1 MNFQRIT
8 SRALSTTGVPIAI
21 ALVIVVIVFQ
31 IMSPVFLTPGSVR
44 DYINNAIPILL
55 LTVGVS
61 IVIVGGGI
69 DLSVGTV
76 AGLSAGTTM
85 WTLVS
90 GGPTWIA
97 VLVGVGTGL
106 VFGLF
111 NGLMITRFGIND
123 FIVTL
128 ATLNI
133 AGGLLIVL
141 TEQVPLQGV
150 TTPGFSEIV
159 YGNLLGIPN
168 AFWIAAI
175 LFVLMQFFLI
185 KTIFGRRI
193 FAIGI
198 GASAANVAGVNV
210 NRVRLETFVLSGLLA
225 GAAGVLLAS
234 RLGAVQAFLG
244 NGYEFVAI
252 AGAVL
257 GGVSLAGG
265 RGSVWAAVAGGLMLA
280 SLQQGLRL
288 NGVDPVYF
296 SIVTGLCIV
305 AGVVFDRRIQQFAL
319 SSIRRRG
326 GRTSSTPPPTTK
338 SDRENHLL
346 STGKQD

>member
-1 MNFQRIT
+1 MNFQRVA

-31 IMSPVFLTPGSVR
+31 IMSPVFLTPGSLR
-44 DYINNAIPILL
+44 DYINNAIPVLL

-61 IVIVGGGI
+61 IVIVAGGI

-106 VFGLF
+106 LFGLF

-150 TTPGFSEIV
+150 TTPGFSELV
-159 YGNLLGIPN
+159 YGNLLGIPS

-185 KTIFGRRI
+185 KTVFGRRI

-210 NRVRLETFVLSGLLA
+210 NRVRLGTFVLSGLLA

-280 SLQQGLRL
+280 TLQQGLRL

-305 AGVVFDRRIQQFAL
+305 AGVVFDRRIQQYAL
-319 SSIRRRG
+319 NSIKKRGKSSPAP
-326 GRTSSTPPPTTK
+326 SSTTVRE
-338 SDRENHLL
+338 DRLL

>member
-1 MNFQRIT
+1 MNFRRASSRI
-8 SRALSTTGVPIAI
+8 LSTSGVPIAI
-21 ALVIVVIVFQ
+21 ALVLVVIIFQ

-55 LTVGVS
+55 LTVGVA
-61 IVIVGGGI
+61 IVIVAGGI

-85 WTLVS
+85 WALVS
-90 GGPTWIA
+90 GAPTGTA
-97 VLVGVGTGL
+97 VMVGVATGL
-106 VFGLF
+106 IFGLF
-111 NGLMITRFGIND
+111 NGLMITVFGISD

-150 TTPGFSEIV
+150 TTPGFSDLV
-159 YGNLLGIPN
+159 YGNFLGVPTG
-168 AFWIAAI
+168 FWIAAI
-175 LFVLMQFFLI
+175 IFVLMQFFLI
-185 KTIFGRRI
+185 RTVFGRRI

-198 GASAANVAGVNV
+198 APGAANVAGVNV
-210 NRVRLETFVLSGLLA
+210 KRVRLGTFVISGLLA

-244 NGYEFVAI
+244 NGYEFIAI

-265 RGSVWAAVAGGLMLA
+265 RGSIWAAVAGGLMLA
-280 SLQQGLRL
+280 TLQQGLRL

-305 AGVVFDRRIQQFAL
+305 AGVVFDRKIQQMAL
-319 SSIRRRG
+319 GGIRK
-326 GRTSSTPPPTTK
+326 RTKKSPTPPAPIKPMETTY
-338 SDRENHLL
+338 SAQGSRTE
-346 STGKQD
+346 

>member
-1 MNFQRIT
+1 MKF
-8 SRALSTTGVPIAI
+8 SRAGSRILSTSGVPIAI
-21 ALVIVVIVFQ
+21 ALVFVVIIFQ

-55 LTVGVS
+55 LTVGVAV
-61 IVIVGGGI
+61 VIIAGGI

-90 GGPTWIA
+90 GAPTWTA
-97 VLVGVGTGL
+97 VIVGLATGL

-111 NGLMITRFGIND
+111 NGLMITLFGIND

-128 ATLNI
+128 ASLNI

-150 TTPGFSEIV
+150 TTPGFSDLV
-159 YGNLLGIPN
+159 YGNVIGIPS

-175 LFVLMQFFLI
+175 IFVLMQFFLI
-185 KTIFGRRI
+185 RTVFGRRI

-198 GASAANVAGVNV
+198 APGAANVAGVNV
-210 NRVRLETFVLSGLLA
+210 NRVRLGTFVLSGLLA

-244 NGYEFVAI
+244 NGYEFIAI

-280 SLQQGLRL
+280 TLQQGLRL

-305 AGVVFDRRIQQFAL
+305 AGVVFDRRIQQMAL
-319 SSIRRRG
+319 GGIRKRAKRNQ
-326 GRTSSTPPPTTK
+326 TPPTPIKPKET
-338 SDRENHLL
+338 HLL
-346 STGKQD
+346 GTGKQD

>member
-1 MNFQRIT
+1 MNFQRVA

-31 IMSPVFLTPGSVR
+31 IMSPVFLTPGSLR
-44 DYINNAIPILL
+44 DYINNAIPVLL
-55 LTVGVS
+55 LTVGVA
-61 IVIVGGGI
+61 IVIVAGGI

-106 VFGLF
+106 LFGLF

-150 TTPGFSEIV
+150 TTPGFSELV
-159 YGNLLGIPN
+159 YGNLLGIPS

-185 KTIFGRRI
+185 KTVFGRRI

-210 NRVRLETFVLSGLLA
+210 NRVRLGTFVLSGLLA

-280 SLQQGLRL
+280 TLQQGLRL

-305 AGVVFDRRIQQFAL
+305 AGVVFDRRIQQYAL
-319 SSIRRRG
+319 NSIKKRGKSSP
-326 GRTSSTPPPTTK
+326 TPSSTTVRE
-338 SDRENHLL
+338 DRLL

>member
-1 MNFQRIT
+1 MNFQRAA
-8 SRALSTTGVPIAI
+8 SRVLSTNGVPIAL
-21 ALVIVVIVFQ
+21 ALVIVVIIFQ
-31 IMSPVFLTPGSVR
+31 IMSPVFLTEGSVR
-44 DYINNAIPILL
+44 DYINNAIPILI
-55 LTVGVS
+55 LTVGVA
-61 IVIVGGGI
+61 IVIVAGGI

-85 WTLVS
+85 WALVN
-90 GGPTWIA
+90 GAPTWTA

-111 NGLMITRFGIND
+111 NGLMITVFGIND

-141 TEQVPLQGV
+141 TEKVPLQGV
-150 TTPGFSEIV
+150 TTQGFSELV
-159 YGNLLGIPN
+159 YGSFLGIPS
-168 AFWIAAI
+168 AFWIAVI

-185 KTIFGRRI
+185 KTVFGRRI
-193 FAIGI
+193 FATGV
-198 GASAANVAGVNV
+198 APDAANVAGVNV
-210 NRVRLETFVLSGLLA
+210 NRVRLGTFVLSGLLA

-257 GGVSLAGG
+257 GGISLAGG

-280 SLQQGLRL
+280 TLQQGLRL

-319 SSIRRRG
+319 SGIRRRG
-326 GRTSSTPPPTTK
+326 TGPTPPTPPKTP
-338 SDRENHLL
+338 EAHLL

>member
-1 MNFQRIT
+1 MNFQRT
-8 SRALSTTGVPIAI
+8 ASRILSVNGVPIAI
-21 ALVIVVIVFQ
+21 ALVIVVIIFQ

-55 LTVGVS
+55 LTVGVAV
-61 IVIVGGGI
+61 VIVAGGI

-85 WTLVS
+85 WTLVN
-90 GGPTWIA
+90 GAPTWVA
-97 VLVGVGTGL
+97 VLAGVGTGL

-150 TTPGFSEIV
+150 TTPGFSDIV
-159 YGNLLGIPN
+159 YGNVLGIPS
-168 AFWIAAI
+168 AFWIAAAI
-175 LFVLMQFFLI
+175 FVLMQFFLV
-185 KTIFGRRI
+185 KTVFGRRI

-198 GASAANVAGVNV
+198 APSAANVAGVNV
-210 NRVRLETFVLSGLLA
+210 ERVRLGTFVLSGVLA

-244 NGYEFVAI
+244 SGYEFIAI

-280 SLQQGLRL
+280 TLQQGLRL

-305 AGVVFDRRIQQFAL
+305 AGVVFDRRIQQLAL
-319 SSIRRRG
+319 SGIRKRRRNG
-326 GRTSSTPPPTTK
+326 PASTAPEESKET
-338 SDRENHLL
+338 HLL
-346 STGKQD
+346 GTGKQD